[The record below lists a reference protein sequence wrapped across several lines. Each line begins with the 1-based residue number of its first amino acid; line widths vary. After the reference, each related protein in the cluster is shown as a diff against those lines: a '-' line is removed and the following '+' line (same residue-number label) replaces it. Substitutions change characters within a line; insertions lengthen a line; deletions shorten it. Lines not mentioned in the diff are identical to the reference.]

1 MSTSIQLTP
10 AIVQELL
17 EKHRETLMAGLA
29 KMLSTAAPA
38 PAAVAPAGKKGKKVK
53 APADPDAPP
62 REKRAPN
69 AWIVFAMRVEKIVRA
84 AEELAGKT
92 TKEERMHTIVIKQF
106 ASSLKAQKGYDEWTD
121 DEITESHSTWTPPEM
136 SKQAAAKAAAPEASA
151 DAGDDAASTSSAGAP
166 TLKAKRQWSD
176 EAKASAAAKR
186 AAKKALGAGAP
197 DGAAADA
204 PAAPAADAAPAAPAP
219 AKKAVVMKPKKAAA
233 PEPVKKVDLS
243 FYSWTH
249 DGKEYYTND
258 RGDVATTDFE
268 WVGRFNG
275 TIIDESVPEPAD
287 LSEATMRE

>member
-1 MSTSIQLTP
+1 MITP

-17 EKHRETLMAGLA
+17 EKHRDELMAGLA
-29 KMLSTAAPA
+29 KMLSAAP
-38 PAAVAPAGKKGKKVK
+38 PSSSSSAPAGKKGKKVK
-53 APADPDAPP
+53 APVDPDAPP
-62 REKRAPN
+62 KEKRAPN

-121 DEITESHSTWTPPEM
+121 DEITASHSTWTPPEM

-151 DAGDDAASTSSAGAP
+151 DGDDAASASSAP
-166 TLKAKRQWSD
+166 KAKRQWSD

-186 AAKKALGAGAP
+186 AAKKAAAP
-197 DGAAADA
+197 DAPDA
-204 PAAPAADAAPAAPAP
+204 PAPAEAAAPAPTP

-233 PEPVKKVDLS
+233 PEPTAKKVDLS

-275 TIIDESVPEPAD
+275 TIIDESVAEPAD
-287 LSEATMRE
+287 LSEATMRDA